1 VRHLLVTND
10 FPPKIGGIQSY
21 LWELWRRLPPDEAVV
36 MTADHADAEAFD
48 AASPIR
54 IERTRE
60 PVLLPTPSLARRIER
75 LAAEVEAD
83 LVLLD
88 PALPLG
94 HLGPRL
100 ERPYGLVLHG
110 AEIAIPGRL
119 PGPRNLLARTLRGA
133 QVVVAAG
140 GYPADEAERAAGR
153 GLPVVLVP
161 PGVDTVRF
169 RPLEPDAR
177 AAARSRFG
185 IAADATVVASISRLV
200 PRKGMDV
207 LIRAAA
213 RMAPAHP
220 DMQVV
225 IGGAG
230 RDERR
235 LRRLVASSGAPVR
248 LLGRIETAD
257 VAKVFGTADVF
268 AMACRTRWLGLEQ
281 EGFGI
286 VFLEAAACGV
296 PQVAGNSGGAA
307 EAVVDGETGLV
318 VDDPGS
324 VTEVAAALTSLVDDP
339 AQRQRMGEAGRQRVA
354 DEFSYD
360 LLADHL
366 RAELVAVT
374 GGSS

>member
-1 VRHLLVTND
+1 MVTND